1 MTVLEQEQGEPH
13 SIHRILE
20 TMIRIKELKNGGSS
34 KFHTG
39 VLCKYYETSQIIKC
53 NYVDDE
59 TMVSFYIQTF
69 KVNIRY
75 TLTLSN

>member
-20 TMIRIKELKNGGSS
+20 TMIRIKELKNRGSS

-39 VLCKYYETSQIIKC
+39 ILCKNYETSQIIKC

-59 TMVSFYIQTF
+59 TMVSKSQHSLHIDSFELITR
-69 KVNIRY
+69 N
-75 TLTLSN
+75 